1 LLQRGDAHT
10 GGSENVQLTKRQQW
24 GLFAAAASAVAAP
37 LAERAVV
44 AAWRMASGEDPPD
57 DPAGPDVD
65 WGRAIA
71 WTATAA
77 VIVAVAQVVA
87 RRGAAIAWERATG
100 ERPPR
105 ANAKR
110 KRKRSRN

>member
-1 LLQRGDAHT
+1 
-10 GGSENVQLTKRQQW
+10 VQLTKQQQW
-24 GLFAAAASAVAAP
+24 GLFAGAASAVAAP
-37 LAERAVV
+37 FAERAVA
-44 AAWRMASGEDPPD
+44 AAWRMAAGEDPPD

-71 WTATAA
+71 WTAAAA

-87 RRGAAIAWERATG
+87 RRGAALAWEHVTG

-105 ANAKR
+105 RSSKR
-110 KRKRSRN
+110 KSKRARN